1 MASRSSETVRFV
13 NPEELA
19 PPPGYSH
26 VAEVRSGR
34 LVYVAGQVV
43 SDRHGKLIGGNDL
56 EAQAD
61 QAFRNLATALAAV
74 GCTPHHLVKLTVFVR
89 DMTRLSSYRKAR
101 DRFLGMTTPPSAPAI
116 TLVEVSR
123 LFADEFLIEIEAVA
137 AAP

>member
-1 MASRSSETVRFV
+1 MADHPSDTVRFV
-13 NPEELA
+13 NPPELA

-26 VAEVRSGR
+26 VAEVSRGR
-34 LVYVAGQVV
+34 IVYIAGQVA
-43 SDRHGKLIGGNDL
+43 SDRHGKLVGGGDL

-61 QAFRNLATALAAV
+61 QAFRNLGAALAAV
-74 GCTPHHLVKLTVFVR
+74 GCTPRHLVKLTVFVR
-89 DMTRLSSYRKAR
+89 DMGGLASYRKAR
-101 DRFLGMTTPPSAPAI
+101 DRFLGATTPLAAPAI